1 MESDNSRS
9 VFDVLAEAAALPSTA
24 TTMLVDKYF
33 VDKPAAS
40 ARIFRIYREVPL
52 HYHEECD
59 EHLYLLSGGGTF
71 HLDGAEFEARPGMF
85 LCFERRK
92 VHGFPRITADSGV
105 DVEQFYEVLNRNHG
119 TYVGPGHW
127 FGQDRRYFRLGFAW
141 PETDELERGLAGLS
155 AAAATAISSH

>member
-71 HLDGAEFEARPGMF
+71 DVRRRRPDDIVFVDPAEGDARTFM
-85 LCFERRK
+85 
-92 VHGFPRITADSGV
+92 A
-105 DVEQFYEVLNRNHG
+105 RN
-119 TYVGPGHW
+119 
-127 FGQDRRYFRLGFAW
+127 A
-141 PETDELERGLAGLS
+141 
-155 AAAATAISSH
+155 